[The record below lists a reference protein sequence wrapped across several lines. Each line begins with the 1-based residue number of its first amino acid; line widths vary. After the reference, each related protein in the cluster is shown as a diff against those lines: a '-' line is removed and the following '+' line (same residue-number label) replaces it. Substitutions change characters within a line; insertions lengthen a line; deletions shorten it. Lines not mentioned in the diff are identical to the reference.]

1 MYPEERLAR
10 RRARRSRVDIG
21 PISTGTGGVRQ
32 HTRAGRMELIR
43 EEVGERVT
51 REEEAYAKA
60 LADARK
66 RRYMRRPGAPQ
77 YEGRYGTD

>member
-1 MYPEERLAR
+1 
-10 RRARRSRVDIG
+10 
-21 PISTGTGGVRQ
+21 
-32 HTRAGRMELIR
+32 MELIR

-66 RRYMRRPGAPQ
+66 RRYMRRPGTPQ